1 MKKIL
6 LTMFLI
12 VLSLSS
18 VSFGAKDDHYKNR
31 MEKQKA
37 YDKISSKYE
46 KKIEDL
52 NKKLS
57 KKNEELD
64 KAKSQKKPDNKKIN
78 EITGERDKIKS
89 ELESVHSDF
98 RKDLS
103 KNKLSDF

>member
-12 VLSLSS
+12 VLGLST
-18 VSFGAKDDHYKNR
+18 VSFSAKDDHYKNR
-31 MEKQKA
+31 VEKQKA

-57 KKNEELD
+57 KKMTSLI
-64 KAKSQKKPDNKKIN
+64 KQKTRKNLI
-78 EITGERDKIKS
+78 IK
-89 ELESVHSDF
+89 
-98 RKDLS
+98 R
-103 KNKLSDF
+103 

>member
-1 MKKIL
+1 
-6 LTMFLI
+6 MFLI

-57 KKNEELD
+57 KK
-64 KAKSQKKPDNKKIN
+64 KIL
-78 EITGERDKIKS
+78 IR
-89 ELESVHSDF
+89 
-98 RKDLS
+98 
-103 KNKLSDF
+103 

>member
-6 LTMFLI
+6 LTIVLI
-12 VLSLSS
+12 VLTLSS

-31 MEKQKA
+31 VEKQKA

-57 KKNEELD
+57 KKNDELD
-64 KAKSQKKPDNKKIN
+64 KAKNQKKPDNKKIN
-78 EITGERDKIKS
+78 ELTGERDKIKS

-98 RKDLS
+98 RKDLA
-103 KNKLSDF
+103 KNNLNDF

>member
-1 MKKIL
+1 ML
-6 LTMFLI
+6 LAMFLI

-31 MEKQKA
+31 VEKQKA

-57 KKNEELD
+57 KKNDELD
-64 KAKSQKKPDNKKIN
+64 KAKSQKKPDNKKIK
-78 EITGERDKIKS
+78 EIVEKQDKVRKELDQIIE
-89 ELESVHSDF
+89 ELESDS
-98 RKDLS
+98 
-103 KNKLSDF
+103 NE

>member
-1 MKKIL
+1 MKKIFL
-6 LTMFLI
+6 AVFLI
-12 VLSLSS
+12 VFSLSFVTFS
-18 VSFGAKDDHYKNR
+18 AKDDHYKNR
-31 MEKQKA
+31 VEKQKM

-57 KKNEELD
+57 KKNDELD

-78 EITGERDKIKS
+78 EITGERDKIKR

-103 KNKLSDF
+103 KNNLSDF